1 MMTFET
7 TDQTLARRCRYAQY
21 RNERAALKI
30 EGSLVTGLIRSV
42 REVASSLPARW
53 VITVVTKKNA
63 AQCPTHQTPV
73 LATSEIGTKLT
84 KPLP

>member
-1 MMTFET
+1 MKTFET

-21 RNERAALKI
+21 RNERATLTI

-53 VITVVTKKNA
+53 VITVVTKKNVA
-63 AQCPTHQTPV
+63 A
-73 LATSEIGTKLT
+73 
-84 KPLP
+84 